1 MSNNN
6 VQQNNEQILN
16 DIQALQSME
25 QELFSNLE
33 SNQNLTS
40 QQQQDIISKINQI
53 SNMRVNLYQT
63 LSGVN
68 GFFQGALNSSIGTL
82 QEQTS
87 AIGIVESELNQ
98 AKIRLQALEAEKNN
112 KIRLVEINDYYGDK
126 YTEHARL
133 MKIIIF
139 ILIPVIF
146 LTLLFNNGILPKAIY
161 YGLICIIA
169 VIGGYMFWRTMASIL
184 MRDNMNYNEYN
195 WYFDIASAP
204 TGSSSSTDP
213 WASTASAACV
223 GAACCSSNQTFDA
236 SLNVCVDAS
245 SNSTTTTSSTT
256 SGFTTLFGSLFS
268 EKESFNNNNNNTNSL
283 TESMVNQVLTK
294 TSNNYRT
301 QYTMNGE
308 SRVKPFGGGSFVNFR

>member
-1 MSNNN
+1 MSNN

-33 SNQNLTS
+33 SNTNLTS

-53 SNMRVNLYQT
+53 STMRINLYQT

-98 AKIRLQALEAEKNN
+98 AKIKLQALEAEKNN
-112 KIRLVEINDYYGDK
+112 KIRLVEINNYYGDK

-139 ILIPVIF
+139 ILIPVII
-146 LTLLFNNGILPKAIY
+146 LTLLFNKGFLPKAIY

-169 VIGGYMFWRTMASIL
+169 AIGGYMFWRTLASIL
-184 MRDNMNYNEYN
+184 VRDNMNYNEYD

-213 WASTASAACV
+213 WASSSSSAACV

-236 SLNVCVDAS
+236 SLNLCVDAS
-245 SNSTTTTSSTT
+245 NSSTT
-256 SGFTTLFGSLFS
+256 SGFTTLFGSVFS
-268 EKESFNNNNNNTNSL
+268 NKESFNNNTNSL